1 MKNLTTGCGLLAIRK
16 GHRSKDHEDYIRPQN
31 FSGLAVLAAPLLS
44 NQLHLPG
51 RCCLKRWRQ
60 QSFTNNLN
68 LEDVS
73 WASRPVLHIFMFHL
87 SHALWCLMSI
97 QTCQVKSSLWLCY
110 LNTAAGFF
118 FENKKCA
125 HGDSAVW
132 PCNHKPFDCRGS
144 RNSDR
149 LDTSIMKNSREAAID
164 ESAHRAPTE
173 VSWVCCCN
181 VTLMHVCYLIWQTYP
196 IWLFSRSITVI

>member
-1 MKNLTTGCGLLAIRK
+1 MTWISKTYPGLQAWR
-16 GHRSKDHEDYIRPQN
+16 RFYI
-31 FSGLAVLAAPLLS
+31 F
-44 NQLHLPG
+44 
-51 RCCLKRWRQ
+51 
-60 QSFTNNLN
+60 
-68 LEDVS
+68 
-73 WASRPVLHIFMFHL
+73 FMFHL

-97 QTCQVKSSLWLCY
+97 QTCQVKSWLWLCY

-181 VTLMHVCYLIWQTYP
+181 VDTNACLLFDLANISHLAFQPEHYRNLDKLGAARSLCVSQGPTSSQPENVHVQRSIIERLRCIRLCCFYP
-196 IWLFSRSITVI
+196 IQLAHEML

>member
-173 VSWVCCCN
+173 VS
-181 VTLMHVCYLIWQTYP
+181 
-196 IWLFSRSITVI
+196 